1 MSKTLIASA
10 CALATLVAGC
20 GKDTAA
26 ERKTACAKAAT
37 AMKAYHA
44 AGSSVG
50 TDFFN
55 RVGDERVI
63 AAAAAFRARLKHL
76 VPLTSATQRE
86 QVEELGRTLEL
97 HEELL
102 KALAAHNVALAHRLA
117 TPAFE
122 EALDSGQKNFRTICK
137 LPREA

>member
-1 MSKTLIASA
+1 MSKKSIASA

-26 ERKTACAKAAT
+26 ERKTACAKAGT

-44 AGSSVG
+44 AGTRVG
-50 TDFFN
+50 LDFFN
-55 RVGDERVI
+55 RAGEEQVI

-86 QVEELGRTLEL
+86 QVQELGRTLEL

-102 KALAAHNVALAHRLA
+102 TALAAHNVALAHKLA

-122 EALDSGQKNFRTICK
+122 EALNNGQKNFRTICK
-137 LPREA
+137 LPPEA